1 MENKENKK
9 IKKIPSTQASE
20 ITGVPTRSLII
31 AIELGLIKGEIQP
44 HRTLLYETEI
54 EKINQIKDILSEDNL
69 LYGATQLGNIL
80 PQFGGKK
87 SWGKELSHYLMDT
100 KAFLGYVDASIY
112 RKSIKVPIFSKKDI
126 PIGIV
131 IDFIDKKMNEIK
143 ESRKVSKVKARETR
157 KHIEELKEEQNQYI
171 EILKTIH
178 PFLEIAYYLYHLNH
192 YAKTPK
198 YQKQSNQ
205 LSNQLY
211 DLKKKVL
218 LTSLEKYPDLIKTKF
233 IKRGDKTIYCEDCI
247 EKAID
252 LRDLLDAR
260 GPWID
265 FVGKPC
271 PKCKVIKDYYSLIEF
286 YMESPIAKF
295 TFHIPY
301 PIVPHLKTKN
311 IEIEKKYTEDEIFD
325 IYGRPISKIEESLFP
340 LKKVIEKL
348 NEFLK
353 SC

>member
-9 IKKIPSTQASE
+9 IKKIPSTQISE
-20 ITGVPTRSLII
+20 ITGIPSRSLII
-31 AIELGLIKGEIQP
+31 AVELGLIEGEIQLS
-44 HRTLLYETEI
+44 RTLIYETEI
-54 EKINQIKDILSEDNL
+54 EKINEIKDILLEDNL
-69 LYGATQLGNIL
+69 IYGASQLESVL
-80 PQFGGKK
+80 LQFGGKK
-87 SWGKELSHYLMDT
+87 SWGKELSYYLIDT
-100 KAFLGYVDASIY
+100 KAFLGYVNTSVY
-112 RKSIKVPIFSKKDI
+112 GKPIKVPIFSKKDI
-126 PIGIV
+126 PVGIIV
-131 IDFIDKKMNEIK
+131 DFINRKMKEVK
-143 ESRKVSKVKARETR
+143 ESRKVSTVKAKETR
-157 KHIEELKEEQNQYI
+157 KHIKELKEEQSQYI
-171 EILKTIH
+171 EILKIAH
-178 PFLEIAYYLYHLNH
+178 PFFEIAYYLYHLNH

-198 YQKQSNQ
+198 YQKQS
-205 LSNQLY
+205 SQLY

-218 LTSLEKYPDLIKTKF
+218 LKALEKYPDLIKTKF

-286 YMESPIAKF
+286 YMESPIVKF
-295 TFHIPY
+295 TFHLPY

-311 IEIEKKYTEDEIFD
+311 MEIEKKYTEDEMFD
-325 IYGRPISKIEESLFP
+325 IYGRPITKLEESLFP
-340 LKKVIEKL
+340 LKKVVEKL

-353 SC
+353 NN

>member
-9 IKKIPSTQASE
+9 IKRIPSTQVSE
-20 ITGVPTRSLII
+20 ITGVPVRSLII
-31 AIELGLIKGEIQP
+31 AIELGLIEGEIQSQ
-44 HRTLLYETEI
+44 RTLFYETEI
-54 EKINQIKDILSEDNL
+54 EKINQLKDVLSEDNL
-69 LYGATQLGNIL
+69 IYGASQLGNIL

-87 SWGKELSHYLMDT
+87 SWSKELSPLLPDT
-100 KAFLGYVDASIY
+100 KAFLGYINTVIH
-112 RKSIKVPIFSKKDI
+112 RKPVKVPVFSKKDI
-126 PIGIV
+126 PVGII
-131 IDFIDKKMNEIK
+131 IDFIDKKMKEIK
-143 ESRKVSKVKARETR
+143 ESRKRGRVKAKETR
-157 KHIEELKEEQNQYI
+157 KYIEKLKEEQSQYM

-205 LSNQLY
+205 LY

-218 LTSLEKYPDLIKTKF
+218 LKALEKYPELIKTKF
-233 IKRGDKTIYCEDCI
+233 IERGDKIIYCKDCI
-247 EKAID
+247 EEAID

-265 FVGKPC
+265 FVDGPC

-286 YMESPIAKF
+286 YIESPIAKF
-295 TFHIPY
+295 TFHLPY

-311 IEIEKKYTEDEIFD
+311 IEIEKRYTEDGIFD
-325 IYGRPISKIEESLFP
+325 NYGRPINKLEESLFP
-340 LKKVIEKL
+340 LRKVIEKL

-353 SC
+353 NQ